1 MTPDNY
7 PILLSSLN
15 ERHSSYLASGLKL
28 IVAAEEEGLLTAS
41 EYANVKYY
49 ISNVI
54 EHAWKKFIRERYTY
68 SGKFQN
74 LTEEERKLEQGLS
87 ILYPHVV
94 PGYLKKAQNATKA
107 AGAMRDDMIALLTEI
122 APLAAQTVALKAK
135 VGKRKPAPSKTS
147 IARDERAALAMTCQC
162 CARDILAETGM
173 IAHHGFQRPGGG
185 YQSPSCF
192 GAKELPF
199 EVDREALGALIVI
212 LKRKLADAQQFLK
225 HVQAETKPLMWKYS
239 DYSKQ
244 KKSWDKPETKWAMV
258 TRETLPQIIGETADV
273 RRCKAPTFDELK
285 TRIEANTMSEIRMLT
300 SDIRNQ
306 EARYAGW
313 QQTHA
318 WVDNKWEKL
327 S

>member
-28 IVAAEEEGLLTAS
+28 IMAAEEEGLLTAS

-54 EHAWKKFIRERYTY
+54 EYAWKKFIRERYTY

-107 AGAMRDDMIALLTEI
+107 AGAMRDDMIALLSEI

-162 CARDILAETGM
+162 CARDILAETGV
-173 IAHHGFQRPGGG
+173 IAHHGYERPGGG
-185 YQSPSCF
+185 YQTNSCF
-192 GAKELPF
+192 GARYLPF
-199 EVDREALGALIVI
+199 EVDREVLGDLIEI
-212 LKRKLADAQQFLK
+212 LKNKLANEKNYLK
-225 HVQAETKPLMWKYS
+225 HVRAETKPLMWKYN
-239 DYSKQ
+239 DYSQQ
-244 KKSWDKPETKWAMV
+244 KRAWDKPQLKWAMV
-258 TRETLPQIIGETADV
+258 TRETLPQIIGETAEV
-273 RRCKAPTFDELK
+273 RRDKAPTFDELK
-285 TRIEANTMSEIRMLT
+285 TRVIANAESEIRMLT

-313 QQTHA
+313 KQTHA

>member
-7 PILLSSLN
+7 PILLSRLN
-15 ERHSSYLASGLKL
+15 ERNASYLASGLKM

-49 ISNVI
+49 ISNAF
-54 EHAWKKFIRERYTY
+54 EFGWKQHVRERYTY
-68 SGKFQN
+68 SGKYQN
-74 LTEEERKLEQGLS
+74 LTDEERKLEQALFMP
-87 ILYPHVV
+87 YPHVIA
-94 PGYLKKAQNATKA
+94 GYLKKAQNATKA

-135 VGKRKPAPSKTS
+135 IGKRKPAPSKTS

-162 CARDILAETGM
+162 CARDILAETGV
-173 IAHHGFQRPGGG
+173 IAHHGYERPGGG
-185 YQSPSCF
+185 YQTNSCF
-192 GAKELPF
+192 GARYLPF
-199 EVDREALGALIVI
+199 EVDREVLGDLIEI
-212 LKRKLADAQQFLK
+212 LKNKLANAKNSLK
-225 HVQAETKPLMWKYS
+225 HIRAETKPLIWEYN
-239 DYSKQ
+239 DYSQQ
-244 KKSWDKPETKWAMV
+244 KRVWDKPQRKWASV
-258 TRETLPQIIGETADV
+258 TRETMAQIIGETAEV
-273 RRCKAPTFDELK
+273 RRDKAPTFDELK
-285 TRIEANTMSEIRMLT
+285 TRVTANIESEIRMLS

-313 QQTHA
+313 KQTHA